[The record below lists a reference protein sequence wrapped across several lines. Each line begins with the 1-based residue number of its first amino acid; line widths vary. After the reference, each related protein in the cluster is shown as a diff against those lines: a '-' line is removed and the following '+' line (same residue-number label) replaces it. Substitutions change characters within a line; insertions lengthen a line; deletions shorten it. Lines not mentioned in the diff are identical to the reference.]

1 MSHVGEPLAGC
12 VMVITADRR
21 KRELAAALERRGAQV
36 RFAPA
41 LSTVPH
47 LDDEQLI
54 ADTRALIA
62 APPDVVVATT
72 GIGFRGWIE
81 AADAAGLAEDLLA
94 ALRGARL
101 IARGPKARGAI
112 QQNGLEADWVAESE
126 TAAELRDYLLAEGV
140 EGLRIA
146 VQHHGNGSDGLDAAF
161 EAAGATIQSL
171 VIYGWG
177 PPTDPEPH
185 RTWIDNAAAGTV
197 DAVLFTSAPGAEAWI
212 DGVKEAG
219 LLDAVRARAVA
230 GELMLASVGPVTAAP
245 LEDVALPTAY
255 PDRWRLG
262 ALVRELVKH
271 YSENHAGIQT
281 PDGPLVMRASSAV
294 LDGRVLPLTPTGL
307 ELLRAL
313 AKAGGN
319 VLTREQLSELL
330 PGAQAGPHAVE
341 AAINRLRENSGSRS
355 LVRTVVKRGYALAV
369 TAA

>member
-1 MSHVGEPLAGC
+1 VSHVGEPLAGC
-12 VMVITADRR
+12 VLVITADRR
-21 KRELAAALERRGAQV
+21 KRELAAALERRGAEV
-36 RFAPA
+36 KFAPA
-41 LSTVPH
+41 LSTVSH

-62 APPDVVVATT
+62 QPPDIVVATT

-81 AADAAGLAEDLLA
+81 AADAAGLAEELIAVMRD
-94 ALRGARL
+94 ARL

-112 QQNGLEADWVAESE
+112 QQNGLEADWVAETE
-126 TAAELRDYLLAEGV
+126 TAAELRDFLLAEGV
-140 EGLRIA
+140 GGMRIA
-146 VQHHGNGSDGLDAAF
+146 VQHHGNGSDGLDEAF
-161 EAAGATIQSL
+161 IAAGATVQSL

-177 PPTDPEPH
+177 PPLDPVPH
-185 RTWIDNAAAGTV
+185 REWIDNAAAGAV

-212 DGVKEAG
+212 AGVREAG
-219 LLDAVRARAVA
+219 VFDGIRARADSGDLV
-230 GELMLASVGPVTAAP
+230 LASVGPVTASP
-245 LEDVALPTAY
+245 LEGAGLDTCY

-271 YSENHAGIQT
+271 YSENTASIST
-281 PDGPLVMRASSAV
+281 PDGPLVMRANAAV

-319 VLTREQLSELL
+319 VLTREQLGEIL
-330 PGAQAGPHAVE
+330 PGAQTGPHAVE
-341 AAINRLRENSGSRS
+341 AAINRLRENSGSRT
-355 LVRTVVKRGYALAV
+355 LIRTVVKRGYALAV